1 MQNLHALIAAPVRA
15 PIGSVGLRTVPRWQ
29 RVTPNHSPGGST
41 FPLDAQSTNMFDSF
55 RGCGGLARA
64 DEALAWLDG
73 EVEQGLSMLARWIA
87 LRQVV
92 SFEWRAQ
99 TWLPLFQFDRRD
111 MSIRPELAPIVA
123 ELGGV
128 FDAWELAH
136 WFARPNS
143 TLDGLTPAEA
153 FRDDAASVLQ
163 AARTDRFAIEG

>member
-1 MQNLHALIAAPVRA
+1 MQNPHALIAAPVRA
-15 PIGSVGLRTVPRWQ
+15 PIGSVGLRTVPRWK
-29 RVTPNHSPGGST
+29 RATPSHPPGGST
-41 FPLDAQSTNMFDSF
+41 FTLDQQFIDMLGSF
-55 RGCGGLARA
+55 RGCGGLARSE
-64 DEALAWLDG
+64 EALAWLDG
-73 EVEQGLSMLARWIA
+73 EVEQGLSTLARWIA

-92 SFEWRAQ
+92 SFEWQAQ

-111 MSIRPELAPIVA
+111 MSIRPGLVPIVG

-143 TLDGLTPAEA
+143 TLEGLTPAEA
-153 FRDDAASVLQ
+153 FRDDPASVLQ

>member
-1 MQNLHALIAAPVRA
+1 MQNLHALITAPVRA
-15 PIGSVGLRTVPRWQ
+15 PTGYPVLRPAPRWAG
-29 RVTPNHSPGGST
+29 VTPSHPTGRST
-41 FPLDAQSTNMFDSF
+41 FPLDAQFTDMLASF

-64 DEALAWLDG
+64 EETLAWLEGD
-73 EVEQGLSMLARWIA
+73 VEQGLSTLARWMT

-92 SFEWRAQ
+92 NFEWQAQ

-111 MSIRPELAPIVA
+111 MSIHPELEPIVA
-123 ELGGV
+123 ELCGV

-143 TLDGLTPAEA
+143 TLGGLTPAEA

-163 AARTDRFAIEG
+163 AARTDRFAIDG

>member
-1 MQNLHALIAAPVRA
+1 MHKVHTLLSGPARVQIAPACIGLKAWPGLSRHDAPA
-15 PIGSVGLRTVPRWQ
+15 DS
-29 RVTPNHSPGGST
+29 SA
-41 FPLDAQSTNMFDSF
+41 FPLDEQFIQMLDSY

-64 DEALAWLDG
+64 EEVLAWLEG
-73 EVEQGLSMLARWIA
+73 EVEQGLFRLARWIA

-92 SFEWRAQ
+92 SFEWQAQ

-111 MSIRPELAPIVA
+111 MSLRPALAPVVA
-123 ELGGV
+123 ELCGV

-143 TLDGLTPAEA
+143 TLAGLTPAETL
-153 FRDDAASVLQ
+153 RDDPASVLQ

>member
-1 MQNLHALIAAPVRA
+1 MLA
-15 PIGSVGLRTVPRWQ
+15 
-29 RVTPNHSPGGST
+29 
-41 FPLDAQSTNMFDSF
+41 SF
-55 RGCGGLARA
+55 RGCGGLARS

-73 EVEQGLSMLARWIA
+73 EVEQGLSTLARWIA

-92 SFEWRAQ
+92 SFEWQAQ

-111 MSIRPELAPIVA
+111 MTIHPELALIMA
-123 ELGGV
+123 ELRGV

-143 TLDGLTPAEA
+143 TLEGLTPAEA
-153 FRDDAASVLQ
+153 LRDDPAAVLQ